1 MPRST
6 GPAMGA
12 ILFAMVGMADKESR
26 SAIDLLEQD
35 DLRQRMGQRHGGQP
49 EHQVRVAL
57 GCGGQAV
64 GATDDESCGP
74 GQQLRELRRA
84 ALAPALVPR
93 DEARTPLDGR
103 AQAALVLPRD
113 AL

>member
-6 GPAMGA
+6 GPGMGP

-26 SAIDLLEQD
+26 SAIDLLKQD

-49 EHQVRVAL
+49 EHQVRVAP

-64 GATDDESCGP
+64 GATDDESCVP
-74 GQQLRELRRA
+74 GQQLRALLRCE
-84 ALAPALVPR
+84 LAPALVQL
-93 DEARTPLDGR
+93 DEARTPL
-103 AQAALVLPRD
+103 
-113 AL
+113 